1 MPRAEEAAPLWMKI
15 ASIMESAEARFC

>member
-15 ASIMESAEARFC
+15 ASIMERAEARFC